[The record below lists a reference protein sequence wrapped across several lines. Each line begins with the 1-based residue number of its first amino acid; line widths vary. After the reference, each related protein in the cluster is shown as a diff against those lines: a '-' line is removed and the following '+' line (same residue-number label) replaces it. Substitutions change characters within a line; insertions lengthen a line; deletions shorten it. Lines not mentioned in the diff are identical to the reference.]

1 MVRLPS
7 TTAPADRIKLPVS
20 WEVLKKLA
28 DEGIATTFDVVT
40 PLKESTGVTLIA
52 TEGGADKAYVK
63 TYNEG
68 LVPMY
73 VLTAPNTKEGAFE

>member
-1 MVRLPS
+1 MVNVPA
-7 TTAPADRIKLPVS
+7 TAAPADKIKLPVS

-28 DEGIATTFDVVT
+28 DEGIATTVVLVI
-40 PLKESTGVTLIA
+40 PLIESTGVTLIA

-73 VLTAPNTKEGAFE
+73 LLTAPNTKEGAFE

>member
-1 MVRLPS
+1 M
-7 TTAPADRIKLPVS
+7 
-20 WEVLKKLA
+20 EE
-28 DEGIATTFDVVT
+28 EGIAATYVVVT

-63 TYNEG
+63 IYNEG

-73 VLTAPNTKEGAFE
+73 LLTAPNTKEGAFE

>member
-1 MVRLPS
+1 MRAL
-7 TTAPADRIKLPVS
+7 ADRIKLPVS
-20 WEVLKKLA
+20 GEVLKKLE
-28 DEGIATTFDVVT
+28 DEGIAATFVVVT
-40 PLKESTGVTLIA
+40 PFKESAGVTLIA

-73 VLTAPNTKEGAFE
+73 LLTAPNTKEGALE